1 MAMRK
6 TRAVT
11 ESKMLSHL
19 RLSISSFHLWETL
32 SLPLG
37 PLTSDIEQ
45 LVRQLANGKVS
56 LAAVQ
61 LNFWY
66 QMTKKLT

>member
-19 RLSISSFHLWETL
+19 RLPVSLSHLSETF

-37 PLTSDIEQ
+37 SLTSDIKQ
-45 LVRQLANGKVS
+45 LVCQLTNGEMS
-56 LAAVQ
+56 LADCQ
-61 LNFWY
+61 LLDAL
-66 QMTKKLT
+66 QGDR

>member
-19 RLSISSFHLWETL
+19 RLPVSFGLARGDG

-37 PLTSDIEQ
+37 SLTSDVKE
-45 LVRQLANGKVS
+45 LVCQFSNLEVS
-56 LAAVQ
+56 LAKHQ
-61 LNFWY
+61 LTAT
-66 QMTKKLT
+66 QSVE

>member
-19 RLSISSFHLWETL
+19 RLPVSLIHL
-32 SLPLG
+32 SHKIGLPLG
-37 PLTSDIEQ
+37 SLTSDIKQ

-56 LAAVQ
+56 LAAGQ
-61 LNFWY
+61 L
-66 QMTKKLT
+66 LLSPR